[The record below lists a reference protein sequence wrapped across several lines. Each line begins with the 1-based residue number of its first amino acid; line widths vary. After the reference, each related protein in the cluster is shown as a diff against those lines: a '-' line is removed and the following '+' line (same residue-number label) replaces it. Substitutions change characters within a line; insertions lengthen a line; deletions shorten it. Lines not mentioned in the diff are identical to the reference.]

1 MNLMQEALKLAE
13 RGRYSV
19 APNPMVGCII
29 EKEGKIIGRGY
40 HQKAGLAHAEVMA
53 LREAGDLACGA
64 NVYVT
69 LEPCSHF
76 GRTPPCVDAL
86 VKAKVSSVHIPFAD
100 PNPLVAGQGVTKLKA
115 AGIQV
120 FLGEE
125 ADLARQQNEM
135 FLFYITHNRP
145 WVVAKWAMTLDGRIA
160 ADTGDARW
168 ISSEAARR
176 KVHYT
181 RCELGA
187 VLIGSDTA
195 INDDPLLTPYL
206 LEDAT
211 DQRSNPFRIILDS
224 RGRLPDSAAL
234 LKHQDPEK
242 TLVITTAR
250 SSLGWRKQIRNTGAD
265 VLILPENQQAQV
277 DIWALLTVL
286 GERKISG
293 LLVEGGQKI
302 FASFFLA
309 NAVNKIHAYIA
320 PKLIGGKNNF
330 SPVGNLQLSKMV
342 EAKKIKIIKSE
353 MVGEDIFV
361 EANLNQDE
369 PNYNQVEDDNLCLLE

>member
-1 MNLMQEALKLAE
+1 
-13 RGRYSV
+13 V
-19 APNPMVGCII
+19 
-29 EKEGKIIGRGY
+29 
-40 HQKAGLAHAEVMA
+40 
-53 LREAGDLACGA
+53 
-64 NVYVT
+64 
-69 LEPCSHF
+69 
-76 GRTPPCVDAL
+76 
-86 VKAKVSSVHIPFAD
+86 
-100 PNPLVAGQGVTKLKA
+100 
-115 AGIQV
+115 
-120 FLGEE
+120 
-125 ADLARQQNEM
+125 
-135 FLFYITHNRP
+135 
-145 WVVAKWAMTLDGRIA
+145 
-160 ADTGDARW
+160 
-168 ISSEAARR
+168 
-176 KVHYT
+176 
-181 RCELGA
+181 
-187 VLIGSDTA
+187 
-195 INDDPLLTPYL
+195 
-206 LEDAT
+206 
-211 DQRSNPFRIILDS
+211 
-224 RGRLPDSAAL
+224 L

-250 SSLGWRKQIRNTGAD
+250 SSPRWREQIRNTGAE

-277 DIWALLTVL
+277 DVLALLTVL